1 MGELSWRGGG
11 KKLLI
16 KNAKANSHKRFLNG
30 TTKSLLLFH
39 MWDFTHSAEKLSSSS
54 TAKREWGMDI
64 NGR

>member
-1 MGELSWRGGG
+1 MSFFEKIELKRGW

-39 MWDFTHSAEKLSSSS
+39 MCDFTHSAEKLSSSS
-54 TAKREWGMDI
+54 TYKKSEGWI
-64 NGR
+64 